1 MKAFEYFDDIV
12 KHPWEYAEKWKKETR
27 GKVIGHFCSY
37 TPVEIITAAG
47 ALPFRI
53 FSSGAD
59 ISHADAFLQAYSC
72 SLVRGALE
80 DALSGHLDFLD
91 GTVFPHTCD
100 SIQRLSDI
108 WRMNT
113 NYGFHSDLILPVKLT
128 TESAR
133 DYMTAVL
140 RKFKEELE
148 KNLGIGISDKELQ
161 EGIDVCNRVRE
172 NLGRLYSLRQQYPD
186 VIQSSNVQTVFK
198 ASMVM
203 DARQAAE
210 KIDDL
215 VMGLKG
221 TLEEN
226 SGENAQET
234 SIPNR
239 KRLVL
244 SGGLCTMP
252 DIYDIVEGVGGA
264 VVWDDF
270 CTGSRYFEG
279 NIEADKDPVAA
290 IASRYL
296 ERVNCPAKHS
306 GVLSRGEY
314 LLEKVRQN
322 RADGVIFLFL
332 KFCDPHAFDYP
343 YMKELL
349 EKQGI
354 PSLLFEIEDQISSE
368 GQLKTRCEAFMEML

>member
-1 MKAFEYFDDIV
+1 M
-12 KHPWEYAEKWKKETR
+12 
-27 GKVIGHFCSY
+27 
-37 TPVEIITAAG
+37 
-47 ALPFRI
+47 
-53 FSSGAD
+53 
-59 ISHADAFLQAYSC
+59 
-72 SLVRGALE
+72 
-80 DALSGHLDFLD
+80 
-91 GTVFPHTCD
+91 
-100 SIQRLSDI
+100 
-108 WRMNT
+108 
-113 NYGFHSDLILPVKLT
+113 
-128 TESAR
+128 
-133 DYMTAVL
+133 
-140 RKFKEELE
+140 
-148 KNLGIGISDKELQ
+148 
-161 EGIDVCNRVRE
+161 
-172 NLGRLYSLRQQYPD
+172 
-186 VIQSSNVQTVFK
+186 
-198 ASMVM
+198 
-203 DARQAAE
+203 
-210 KIDDL
+210 
-215 VMGLKG
+215 
-221 TLEEN
+221 
-226 SGENAQET
+226 
-234 SIPNR
+234 PNR

-252 DIYDIVEGVGGA
+252 DIYDIVEGTGGA

-279 NIEADKDPVAA
+279 NIEAGKDPVAS

>member
-1 MKAFEYFDDIV
+1 MKALEFFDHIV
-12 KHPWEYAEKWKKETR
+12 KHPREYAEKWKKETH

-53 FSSGAD
+53 FSSGVD
-59 ISHADAFLQAYSC
+59 ISKADAHLQAYSC

-80 DALSGHLDFLD
+80 DALSGQLDFLD

-113 NYGFHSDLILPVKLT
+113 NFGFHSDLILPVKLIG
-128 TESAR
+128 ESAEE
-133 DYMTAVL
+133 YMTAVL
-140 RKFKEELE
+140 RKFKEALE
-148 KNLGIGISDKELQ
+148 KNIGVRISEEDLKKGIET
-161 EGIDVCNRVRE
+161 CNRVRE
-172 NLGRLYSLRQQYPD
+172 NLGRLYSLRQKNPH
-186 VIQSSNVQTVFK
+186 VIQSSDVHTIFK
-198 ASMVM
+198 ASMIM
-203 DARQAAE
+203 DAKQAAE
-210 KIDDL
+210 KLHGL
-215 VMGLKG
+215 VIELEGELEGESKG
-221 TLEEN
+221 DNDASVPE
-226 SGENAQET
+226 
-234 SIPNR
+234 R

-252 DIYDIVEGVGGA
+252 DIYDIVETAGGA

-279 NIEADKDPVAA
+279 EIEEMNDPIAA

-296 ERVNCPAKHS
+296 KRVNCPAKHS

-314 LLEKVRQN
+314 LVEKVRQN
-322 RADGVIFLFL
+322 QADGVIFLFL

-343 YMKELL
+343 YMKEML
-349 EKQGI
+349 EKQGV
-354 PSLLFEIEDQISSE
+354 PSMLFEIEDQTSSE